1 MWPPHRSCGL
11 APVAILQVVIEC
23 TIPVVEPLAKLDDL
37 GGLFVLDD
45 VFDGDSEIV
54 QSIEDVVVVVVV
66 VSSNRFRLG
75 RVVVDTLCSRRFR
88 GCTV

>member
-1 MWPPHRSCGL
+1 MWPPHRSCWL

-54 QSIEDVVVVVVV
+54 QSVEDVVVV